1 LKAWDEAIGIDWNFD
16 EFMIHHAPV
25 PMQDIK
31 FFSKFDDAVFV
42 MKYLELWHS
51 SVNLMEKFSSINIGE
66 IRIQYINSMIFS
78 AHNINIKA
86 KETVSNHN
94 AMVSSFKLYIFHYA
108 LVCCIHILNYL
119 FFLSPLCI

>member
-1 LKAWDEAIGIDWNFD
+1 
-16 EFMIHHAPV
+16 
-25 PMQDIK
+25 
-31 FFSKFDDAVFV
+31 

-66 IRIQYINSMIFS
+66 IRIQYINNMIFS

-108 LVCCIHILNYL
+108 LVCCIHILIYP
-119 FFLSPLCI
+119 FFSLSPVHIAWDEEEPWDEAELRIPGSKIFNFLVVFWVW

>member
-25 PMQDIK
+25 LMQDIK
-31 FFSKFDDAVFV
+31 FFSKLDDAVFV

-66 IRIQYINSMIFS
+66 IRIQYINNMIFS

-108 LVCCIHILNYL
+108 LVCCIHILIYP
-119 FFLSPLCI
+119 FSLSPLCI